1 MTFLGFELLPIR
13 ANMLGTLA
21 FVGADTCDAPFGA
34 GVGGPART
42 GNLLLYK
49 SVRALRRDWLGVRD
63 DSRNW
68 RIREAA

>member
-34 GVGGPART
+34 GVGSPART

-49 SVRALRRDWLGVRD
+49 VFGPFEETGWEPG
-63 DSRNW
+63 
-68 RIREAA
+68 IRTPIT